1 MNPVTL
7 EWIQKAEGDF
17 ISAGREFRARKLPN
31 YDAACFHSQQCAE
44 KYLKAILQE
53 AGLVIPK
60 THNLADLYGL
70 CIKSSPSLEAI
81 QSELN
86 ILEGYAVQFRYPGI
100 SALREE
106 AKTALFASKTVRALC
121 RRILNLA
128 D

>member
-17 ISAGREFRARKLPN
+17 VSAGREYRARKLPN

-44 KYLKAILQE
+44 KYLKALLQE

-70 CIKSSPSLEAI
+70 CVKLFPAIEAI
-81 QSELN
+81 QPELN

-100 SALREE
+100 TALREE
-106 AKTALFASKTVRALC
+106 AKAALSANDTVRALC
-121 RRILNLA
+121 RKILNLA